1 MKFPVFDLHCD
12 TALALLGE
20 DVNQAGS
27 LASNKGHID
36 LNRAEKL
43 AGYCQC
49 FACFTT
55 PYMEQWHH
63 ITPTLV
69 FEREIATIQREI
81 DKNKKRI
88 SIAYTPEDVIVNQE
102 KGKMSAILTIEGPA
116 GFGFDPELL
125 ESMFLAGFRIST
137 LGWNE
142 SNPLTGSNQTGG
154 GLTDLG
160 KAYVRQAQSLGILVD
175 VSHISDEGF
184 WDIMKITQA
193 PVVASHSNSRALCN
207 HSRNLT
213 DDMFRAIRD
222 SGGVAGI
229 NQFADFLGQKPTL
242 DTVCDHIFHFME
254 LDPEGKHIALGGDL
268 DGCEALAEGFE
279 GVQSYDALADRL
291 IARGLDAATVQNI
304 YWNNALG
311 VMATALRNNKAI

>member
-88 SIAYTPEDVIVNQE
+88 SIAYTPEDVIANQE

-154 GLTDLG
+154 GLTELG

-242 DTVCDHIFHFME
+242 DTVCDHIFHLME

>member
-88 SIAYTPEDVIVNQE
+88 SIAYTPEDVIANQE

-154 GLTDLG
+154 GLTELG

-193 PVVASHSNSRALCN
+193 PVIASHSNSRALCN

-268 DGCEALAEGFE
+268 DGCETLAEGFE